1 MKKVVWHFAISG
13 LLIPVTMV
21 LHAQQSFTGD
31 RNILN
36 KRYGMYAA
44 ALKQNTLAMQ
54 DAQQLPLPGMPPG
67 SSAENSRAIRPG
79 IIIEPGLPLGK
90 LKDAAGFVISIN
102 AEAKYFLTE
111 RLAAMVSVGFT
122 NYFGKNHTFT
132 EYNGNGDPQTFSV
145 KTENLHAIPLQAG
158 FHIGLTDNVFIQGTA
173 GVSFLSNG
181 GGTAFIYSPGIGYKL
196 RQFEGR
202 LKYEAL
208 SKNGTLSFIGLQL
221 GYYLW

>member
-21 LHAQQSFTGD
+21 LHAQQSFTSD

-54 DAQQLPLPGMPPG
+54 DEQQLPLPGIPPG
-67 SSAENSRAIRPG
+67 SSTENSRAIRPG
-79 IIIEPGLPLGK
+79 ITVEPGLPLGK

-132 EYNGNGDPQTFSV
+132 EYNGNGDPQTFTV
-145 KTENLHAIPLQAG
+145 KTEDLHAIPLQAG
-158 FHIGLTDNVFIQGTA
+158 FHIGLTDNVFIQGMA

-181 GGTAFIYSPGIGYKL
+181 GGTAFIYSPGLGYTFK
-196 RQFEGR
+196 QFEAR

-208 SKNGTLSFIGLQL
+208 SKTGTLSFIGLQL
-221 GYYLW
+221 GYFLF

>member
-54 DAQQLPLPGMPPG
+54 DAQQLPPPA

-79 IIIEPGLPLGK
+79 ITVEPGLPLGK

-132 EYNGNGDPQTFSV
+132 EYNGNGDPQTFTV
-145 KTENLHAIPLQAG
+145 KTEDLHAIPLQAG

-196 RQFEGR
+196 GQFEGQ

>member
-21 LHAQQSFTGD
+21 LHAQQSFTSD

-54 DAQQLPLPGMPPG
+54 DEQQLPLPGIPPG
-67 SSAENSRAIRPG
+67 SSTENSRAIRPG
-79 IIIEPGLPLGK
+79 ITVEPGLPLGK

-132 EYNGNGDPQTFSV
+132 EYNGNGDPQTFTV
-145 KTENLHAIPLQAG
+145 KTEDLHAIPLQAG

-181 GGTAFIYSPGIGYKL
+181 GGTAFIYSPGLGYTFK
-196 RQFEGR
+196 QFEAR